1 MSADRDTSHCSFPPS
16 TAEGRLARALASGCS
31 SQGSRELRDAV
42 LNFVEQ
48 EKARRLTARE
58 VATALE
64 EHARR
69 SSTLHPDHPA
79 FAALVARLVRWG
91 IEAYDP
97 RPGSPRTRPPA
108 PT

>member
-1 MSADRDTSHCSFPPS
+1 MSADRDTLHCSFPPS
-16 TAEGRLARALASGCS
+16 TAEGRLARALALGCS
-31 SQGSRELRDAV
+31 SQESNELRDAV

-48 EKARRLTARE
+48 QKARRLTPRE
-58 VATALE
+58 VTAALE

-97 RPGSPRTRPPA
+97 RTASPRTRSPA
-108 PT
+108 PI

>member
-1 MSADRDTSHCSFPPS
+1 MSADRDTLHCSFPPG
-16 TAEGRLARALASGCS
+16 TAEGRLAPALALGCS
-31 SQGSRELRDAV
+31 SWESDELREAV
-42 LNFVEQ
+42 RNFVEQ
-48 EKARRLTARE
+48 EKARRRTPRE

-97 RPGSPRTRPPA
+97 RTASELTA
-108 PT
+108 TS